1 MTQPN
6 LFRPERTRNWV
17 MPPALLDE
25 MSRQDDERRRR
36 RREIDARKRELKELE
51 DEDYARR

>member
-17 MPPALLDE
+17 MPPALIDE